1 MDAFTS
7 LAGMATS
14 TFASTTGISMAQIGA
29 YATSS
34 ITHVFIGAT
43 LDFLVYNAP
52 KIIAYGLIGICLLV
66 AARAIALWRG
76 PFMNL

>member
-14 TFASTTGISMAQIGA
+14 TFASTTGISMAQIAA

-43 LDFLVYNAP
+43 LDFFQFNIA
-52 KIIAYGLIGICLLV
+52 KIIQYGIIAAVLLFV
-66 AARAIALWRG
+66 ARALYFWRG